1 MSTVEEPENHFNID
15 EYTDVVMVTKPVIYI
30 SVQEICDTHTLLLDH
45 RDEIAPDPN
54 DPLHELLDDLGN
66 APNVDALL
74 GKYLNHSES
83 RCIIRHLVTLFN
95 FAALVCMSVVTFRK
109 MTSILCPISCP
120 TVRIVSCFLWGCPNF

>member
-1 MSTVEEPENHFNID
+1 MEEPENHFNID

-66 APNVDALL
+66 APNVEALL
-74 GKYLNHSES
+74 GN
-83 RCIIRHLVTLFN
+83 TLDHN
-95 FAALVCMSVVTFRK
+95 NS
-109 MTSILCPISCP
+109 SSCNIFSLADK
-120 TVRIVSCFLWGCPNF
+120 TRLTMQVMLT